1 MITLRRHW
9 LALLFVAL
17 AFCLSLATYHRLPA
31 QLPVHWGLDGQ
42 VDGWMRRPL
51 GAAML
56 PIVSLLCALLMIA
69 APRLVWHAASSEPR
83 VYPTVVATLAGFLL
97 FMHALLLLFA
107 MGTPL
112 SMLRLMGAATGVLI
126 AVIGNFI
133 GKLPRNRL
141 IGFRL
146 PWTLASDEVWER
158 THRFAAPIMVAGGLV
173 LFIVSLA
180 RQDIRTPLPM
190 LAILAVTTTIPVVK
204 SWLIWRSVQ
213 RS

>member
-1 MITLRRHW
+1 MILLRRHW

-17 AFCLSLATYHRLPA
+17 AFCLTVATWHHLPA
-31 QLPVHWGLDGQ
+31 LMPVHWGLDGH
-42 VDGWMRRPL
+42 VDGWMRRSM
-51 GAAML
+51 GAVIL
-56 PIVSLLCALLMIA
+56 PMVSLLSTLLMIG
-69 APRLVWHAASSEPR
+69 APRLVWHTASSEPR
-83 VYPTVVATLAGFLL
+83 IYPTLVATLGGFLL

-112 SMLRLMGAATGVLI
+112 SMLRLMGVATGVLI
-126 AVIGNFI
+126 AVTGNFM

-146 PWTLASDEVWER
+146 PWTLANDEVWER

-190 LAILAVTTTIPVVK
+190 LAILLVTTTIPVVK

-213 RS
+213 GS